1 MDAYDN
7 YSESPPMSTV
17 STAEG
22 KENECIALAYDLV
35 RKRLIEGTA
44 TSAETVH
51 FLKLGTAKERLEME
65 KTKKELELMDA
76 KKEALQSAKHI
87 EELYN
92 NAISAMREYAY
103 LGMDDDEEFGDEPY

>member
-1 MDAYDN
+1 METYDN
-7 YSESPPMSTV
+7 YSESPPVTMA

-22 KENECIALAYDLV
+22 VENECISLAYDLV

-65 KTKKELELMDA
+65 KTRKELELMDA

-92 NAISAMREYAY
+92 NAIRAMREYGDFGSGIGY
-103 LGMDDDEEFGDEPY
+103 DDDL

>member
-1 MDAYDN
+1 MEVIDN
-7 YSESPPMSTV
+7 YDISPPISQA

-22 KENECIALAYDLV
+22 MENECISLAYDLV

-92 NAISAMREYAY
+92 NAIAAMREY
-103 LGMDDDEEFGDEPY
+103 GNFGSGDEGYDDF

>member
-1 MDAYDN
+1 METYDN
-7 YSESPPMSTV
+7 YSESPPISHA

-22 KENECIALAYDLV
+22 LENECISLAYDLV

-87 EELYN
+87 EELYT
-92 NAISAMREYAY
+92 NAINAMKDYAM
-103 LGMDDDEEFGDEPY
+103 LGGDEDDFESY

>member
-1 MDAYDN
+1 METYEN
-7 YSESPPMSTV
+7 YSESPPISKA

-22 KENECIALAYDLV
+22 LENECISLAYDLV

-92 NAISAMREYAY
+92 NAIAAMRDYASFGNDEGY
-103 LGMDDDEEFGDEPY
+103 DDDFI

>member
-1 MDAYDN
+1 MEVYEN
-7 YSESPPMSTV
+7 YSESPPISQA

-22 KENECIALAYDLV
+22 IENECISLAYDLV

-87 EELYN
+87 EELYT
-92 NAISAMREYAY
+92 NAINAMRDY
-103 LGMDDDEEFGDEPY
+103 GSFGGDEEYVDE